1 MDQDKQKICDM
12 VNDIYEQCVI
22 DYLMVI
28 VTDAYQATCSLQDLQ
43 RLSAGHK
50 KADKSHQEV

>member
-28 VTDAYQATCSLQDLQ
+28 VTDAYQATCFERDSQ
-43 RLSAGHK
+43 RLLAVRESA
-50 KADKSHQEV
+50 SNNHQ